1 MDDGTISWAE
11 LQRLLAAADNRGG
24 SEEEGQADGPDG
36 QDSEARL
43 ADFKRQARPRPPRGT
58 RRVQL
63 VRRDGRDVSSQYG
76 RGGGGGGG
84 GGDARARRP
93 SPRAHAP
100 RARARGGRFRGPRAR
115 GAARPRAP
123 PDTVR
128 RAHRWSARGALDSL
142 LAAGGL
148 G

>member
-76 RGGGGGGG
+76 RERGGG
-84 GGDARARRP
+84 APAHPRRANSRSRP
-93 SPRAHAP
+93 QATAG
-100 RARARGGRFRGPRAR
+100 AAAGRGP
-115 GAARPRAP
+115 GA
-123 PDTVR
+123 
-128 RAHRWSARGALDSL
+128 HSI
-142 LAAGGL
+142 AAS
-148 G
+148 

>member
-76 RGGGGGGG
+76 REGGRG
-84 GGDARARRP
+84 GGDARAAP
-93 SPRAHAP
+93 SPRAHSPGA
-100 RARARGGRFRGPRAR
+100 ARGTLRGPRAR
-115 GAARPRAP
+115 RGAPRAP

-128 RAHRWSARGALDSL
+128 RAHRWSARGR
-142 LAAGGL
+142 
-148 G
+148 